1 VLKTIQNIGRLA
13 FEIPQKWLD
22 RAFGNDLN
30 PLRHLGALA
39 IFFLWIVLIS
49 GIWITIFF
57 QTSVVGAFESVEY
70 MTIDQ
75 WYLGGIMRS
84 LHRYASDAAIVALVL
99 HILKEF
105 VFDRYRSAR
114 WFSWVTGVP
123 LLWMLIPLGIT
134 GYWLVWD
141 QLALYVA
148 LVSSEMLDA
157 LPIFTDS
164 MARNFLSV
172 EALSDRFFTL
182 MAFTHIIGLP
192 IFLVFGIWIH
202 VFRINRPKINPPRK
216 VMIGALFS
224 MLALSI
230 VYPALSQ
237 GKADPALVPES
248 IALDWYYLLIYPL
261 LNHWSAAT
269 VWVLL
274 IGFSLL
280 ICIAPW
286 LPPPRKPAVVKI
298 DLENC
303 NGCERCVEDCPF
315 GAVEM
320 APRSDG
326 KKYASEAVV
335 LADLCLSCGICV
347 GSCPTATPFR
357 KRSALSPGIDLPDQS
372 VALVRDMVTEATQ
385 NLEGSRR
392 IVIFG
397 CEGSN
402 KLDQFVDTETA
413 VVNLTCMA
421 QLPPAF
427 VDWVLSRDFADGVV
441 LRGCA
446 HSDCQYR
453 LGAKW
458 TEQRMHRERDPRLRK
473 RVDVEKLAML
483 WTEPWCDFP
492 NTASA
497 ISAFRD
503 TLAAPYK
510 ISDHEA
516 STPIKSRK
524 HPLRPFGVV
533 LAWGI
538 FAAASV
544 VFTIWPRFSQLA
556 EGNAIISLTFSH
568 AGQRLEA
575 CRKLSQEELNK
586 LPPNMRK
593 PSDCPRERHAVDVLF
608 RADEQVLFDKSLS
621 PSGFWKDGQSTVY
634 YRMEV
639 PIGSHELFIGMSD
652 SGREEGFDYTGQ
664 TEFTLANGQHV
675 VVEFDHLQQ
684 TFIFR

>member
-1 VLKTIQNIGRLA
+1 MLKTIQKAGQLA
-13 FEIPQKWLD
+13 FELPQRWLD
-22 RAFGNDLN
+22 RAFGNTLN
-30 PLRHLGALA
+30 PLRHLGALT

-57 QTSVVGAFESVEY
+57 HTSVVGAFESVEY
-70 MTIDQ
+70 LTIEQ
-75 WYLGGIMRS
+75 WYLGGVMRS
-84 LHRYASDAAIVALVL
+84 LHRYASDAAIVTLVL

-105 VFDRYRSAR
+105 FFDRYRRAR

-123 LLWMLIPLGIT
+123 LLWMIIPLGIT

-148 LVSSEMLDA
+148 LVSSELLDA

-192 IFLVFGIWIH
+192 IFLVFSIWIH
-202 VFRINRPKINPPRK
+202 VFRITRPKINPPRK
-216 VMIGALFS
+216 VMIGALAS
-224 MLALSI
+224 MLALSF

-248 IALDWYYLLIYPL
+248 LALDWYYLAVYPL
-261 LNHWSAAT
+261 LNYWPAGT
-269 VWVLL
+269 VWALL

-286 LPPPRKPAVVKI
+286 LPPPRKIAPVRI

-315 GAVEM
+315 GALEM

-335 LADLCLSCGICV
+335 AENLCLSCGICV

-357 KRSALSPGIDLPDQS
+357 TRSALSPGIDLPDQT
-372 VALVRDMVTEATQ
+372 VATIRDRVTEATEH
-385 NLEGSRR
+385 LEGSRR
-392 IVIFG
+392 LIIFG
-397 CEGSN
+397 CTGKN
-402 KLDQFVDTETA
+402 KLEKLVNAETA

-421 QLPPAF
+421 QLPPSF

-441 LRGCA
+441 LSGCA
-446 HSDCQYR
+446 HNDCQYR

-458 TEQRMHRERDPRLRK
+458 TEQRMHRERDPQLRK
-473 RVDVEKLAML
+473 RVDVQKLAML
-483 WTEPWCDFP
+483 WTEPWFDFP
-492 NTASA
+492 NTTKA
-497 ISAFRD
+497 IAAFRD
-503 TLAAPYK
+503 TLSAPYK
-510 ISDHEA
+510 ISDHET
-516 STPIKSRK
+516 STPVKTRK
-524 HPLRPFGVV
+524 HRLRPFGAV
-533 LAWGI
+533 LAWGL

-544 VFTIWPRFSQLA
+544 VFTIWPRFSQLE

-568 AGQRLEA
+568 AGQRVEE
-575 CRKLSQEELNK
+575 CRILSQEELNK

-593 PSDCPRERHAVDVLF
+593 PSDCPRERHPVNVLF
-608 RADEQVLFDKSLS
+608 RTDGQVLFDKSLA
-621 PSGFWKDGQSTVY
+621 PSGYWKDGESTVY
-634 YRMEV
+634 YRMQV
-639 PIGSHELFIGMSD
+639 PAGSHDLYIGMSD

-664 TEFTLANGQHV
+664 TEFTLAKGQHV
-675 VVEFDHLQQ
+675 VVEFDHLQK